1 MLIMQFVSRNEW
13 DARPPRYTNALNLS
27 QVDKFIVH
35 YSGAARSQTV
45 RSIQNYSMDTKGY
58 SDIDYNYIVKD
69 GLVYVGRG
77 DNKGGHT
84 LDNNS
89 FSYGVC
95 IVGQDGDAT
104 QADFDAVAEL
114 YDYLCEHVSRTLRA
128 MGHRDA
134 NPGQTDCPG
143 NQIENWVM
151 AGMPHSED
159 GGMNMTVVVHEPDQG
174 WWYGNGDWWKGCRDE
189 AHLMAAT
196 RAFGPVRELV
206 KGDFAQLGIPPG
218 DEPGTGTGT
227 YESLVGKDLIITAR
241 VTHAL

>member
-1 MLIMQFVSRNEW
+1 MSIMQFVSRDEW
-13 DARPPRYTNALNLS
+13 GARPPKYTNALDLS
-27 QVDKFIVH
+27 QVDKYIVH

-45 RSIQNYSMDTKGY
+45 ASIQAYSMDVKGY

-69 GLVYVGRG
+69 GLVYIGRG

-89 FSYGVC
+89 SSYGVC
-95 IVGQDGDAT
+95 IIGQDGDAT

-114 YDYLCEHVSRTLRA
+114 YDYLCEHVGRTLRA
-128 MGHRDA
+128 MGHREA

-159 GGMNMTVVVHEPDQG
+159 GGNDMTVVVHEEGQG
-174 WWYGNGDWWKGCRDE
+174 WWYGDGNWWKPCMTEEDVN
-189 AHLMAAT
+189 AAV
-196 RAFGPVRELV
+196 RAFGPIRQLA
-206 KGDFAQLGIPPG
+206 KGDFTRLGIPPEST
-218 DEPGTGTGT
+218 EPGSCAC
-227 YESLVGKDLIITAR
+227 ESLVGKDLIITAK